1 MCWAD
6 RARLG
11 RLMSRTLRTS
21 TRVNNELFSKEP
33 GYVDHV
39 RRNIAVRLAEQMIE
53 QGLVTFKDYRPDD
66 YGRDDHIVISG
77 EVIVSG
83 PNDVLPVALVDFGV
97 RPGEILP
104 SIREEIRRSTPPL
117 KVEQPKPQ
125 WRDLIFEDE

>member
-1 MCWAD
+1 
-6 RARLG
+6 
-11 RLMSRTLRTS
+11 MSRTLRTS

-66 YGRDDHIVISG
+66 YWRDDDIVISG
-77 EVIVSG
+77 EVVVSG
-83 PNDVLPVALVDFGV
+83 PDDALPVALVDFGV

-104 SIREEIRRSTPPL
+104 SIREEIRRSMPPL